1 MTLGNTGH
9 RLATLVLPLALG
21 ALVIGC
27 TEEAQDLFTD
37 TYIVKLGA
45 EPGDVASEVVSIQ
58 EDFASIFEFEPLH
71 IFQEVTQGFQVVL
84 PIGLV
89 ESIEGL
95 DEVEYVIIDNP
106 KEYYPPPGTEDPDLG
121 DGETPE
127 GLERIGW
134 DIGLIG
140 DLSGIEVAVVD
151 TGIDLDHAD
160 LKSSIV
166 GTYDAV
172 GEGGGEDSGGDDLN
186 GHGTHVAGT
195 IGAAADSSG
204 VVGVA
209 PGVGLHAVRVLDAD
223 GGGTLGDII
232 AGLEYVAQNPEI
244 RVVNMSLGGAA
255 NPSDAPTLGEAIQTL
270 QDQGVVV
277 CVAAGNEGEDTAG
290 YIPAGYD
297 IGLVVSAYDADGGY
311 NGFAD
316 FSNYGGEVD
325 ISAPGVNITSTLPE
339 DFAGYDGYGA
349 LSGTSMATPHV
360 AGAAAAYLSLHPDA
374 SADDVIDAVIDSAD
388 GSLADAADDHPEGF
402 LDFVALMQ

>member
-1 MTLGNTGH
+1 MGDLGNKAGT
-9 RLATLVLPLALG
+9 LAFMVVLGVLA
-21 ALVIGC
+21 VGC

-106 KEYYPPPGTEDPDLG
+106 KDYYPPPGTEEPNLG

-140 DLSGIEVAVVD
+140 DVSSVEVAVVD
-151 TGIDLDHAD
+151 TGIDLGHPD
-160 LKSSIV
+160 LNVV

-172 GEGGGEDSGGDDLN
+172 GEGGGDDSGGDDLN

-195 IGAAADSSG
+195 IGAVADGTG

-232 AGLEYVAQNPEI
+232 AGLEYVALNEDI

-255 NPSDAPTLGEAIQTL
+255 DPDDAPALGEAIQTL
-270 QDQGVVV
+270 EDKGVVV
-277 CVAAGNEGEDTAG
+277 CIAAGNETEDTAG
-290 YIPAGYD
+290 YIPAGFD
-297 IGLVVSAYDADGGY
+297 IGVIVSAYDADGGY

-339 DFAGYDGYGA
+339 DMSGYDGYGA

-360 AGAAAAYLSLHPDA
+360 AGAAAAYLSIDPGA
-374 SADDVIDAVIDSAD
+374 SAADVVDALLDSAD
-388 GSLADAADDHPEGF
+388 QGYADPGDDHPEGF
-402 LDFVALMQ
+402 LDFASLMQ

>member
-1 MTLGNTGH
+1 MILGNFGD
-9 RLATLVLPLALG
+9 RLATLGLVALLG
-21 ALVIGC
+21 AFAIGC

-45 EPGDVASEVVSIQ
+45 EPGEVAGEVVSIQ
-58 EDFASIFEFEPLH
+58 EDFATIFDFEPLH
-71 IFQEVTQGFQVVL
+71 VFSEVTQGFQVVL

-95 DEVEYVIIDNP
+95 DQVEYVVIDNP
-106 KEYYPPPGTEDPDLG
+106 KEYTPPPGTEEPDLG
-121 DGETPE
+121 EGETPE

-134 DIGLIG
+134 DVALLG
-140 DLSGIEVAVVD
+140 DLSGLEVAVVD
-151 TGIDLDHAD
+151 TGIDLEHPD
-160 LKSSIV
+160 LNVV

-172 GEGGGEDSGGDDLN
+172 GESGGEDAGGDDLN

-195 IGAAADSSG
+195 IGAVADGSG

-209 PGVGLHAVRVLDAD
+209 PGVGMHAVRVLDSS

-232 AGLEYVAQNPEI
+232 AGLEYVAANPEI

-255 NPSDAPTLGEAIQTL
+255 DPSAAPTLGEAIQTL
-270 QDQGVVV
+270 EDMGVVV
-277 CVAAGNEGEDTAG
+277 CVAAGNEGEDTSG

-297 IGLVVSAYDADGGY
+297 LGLVVSAYDADGGY

-325 ISAPGVNITSTLPE
+325 VSAPGVNITSTLPE
-339 DFAGYDGYGA
+339 DMGGYDGYGA

-360 AGAAAAYLSLHPDA
+360 AGAAAAYLSIYPDA
-374 SADDVIDAVIDSAD
+374 SGDDVIDAIIDSAD
-388 GSLADAADDHPEGF
+388 NSLADAADDHPEGF

>member
-1 MTLGNTGH
+1 MSIGNRVCG
-9 RLATLVLPLALG
+9 LATAALVLALG
-21 ALVIGC
+21 VLGMGC

-45 EPGDVASEVVSIQ
+45 EPGDVAGEVVSIQ

-95 DEVEYVIIDNP
+95 DQVEYVIIDNP
-106 KEYYPPPGTEDPDLG
+106 KEYYPPPGTDEPNLG
-121 DGETPE
+121 DGETPA
-127 GLERIGW
+127 GLEAIGW
-134 DIGLIG
+134 DIGLLG

-151 TGIDLDHAD
+151 TGIDLEHAD
-160 LKSSIV
+160 LNVV

-195 IGAAADSSG
+195 IGAVADGTG

-209 PGVGLHAVRVLDAD
+209 AGVGLHAVRVLDED

-232 AGLEYVAQNPEI
+232 AGLEYVAKNEDI

-255 NPSDAPTLGEAIQTL
+255 DPDDAATLGEAIQTL
-270 QDQGVVV
+270 EDMGVVV
-277 CVAAGNEGEDTAG
+277 CIAAGNETADTAG
-290 YIPAGYD
+290 YIPAGFD
-297 IGLVVSAYDADGGY
+297 IGLIVSAYDADGGY

-360 AGAAAAYLSLHPDA
+360 AGAAAAYLSIDPGA
-374 SADDVIDAVIDSAD
+374 SAADVIDALLDSSD
-388 GSLADAADDHPEGF
+388 GNHADAANDHPEGF
-402 LDFVALMQ
+402 LDFAALMQ